1 MTVVLP
7 GDPVD
12 LVDLVDPVVQVDPVD
27 LVDLVVLVDPV
38 DRSVMK
44 RALRKDHHL
53 GMVRSH
59 RRLILHVEHQPRLVE
74 MTRHRQPLQRD
85 LSKRS

>member
-44 RALRKDHHL
+44 RYVLISALFIVASRKRYAAL
-53 GMVRSH
+53 G
-59 RRLILHVEHQPRLVE
+59 
-74 MTRHRQPLQRD
+74 D
-85 LSKRS
+85 LAV